1 VALGAGGEVLAE
13 ATSMRG
19 SGGRSTA
26 GATVG
31 GGTSAR
37 FASVLTLDDAAL
49 SFDAGTALTFAAGAA
64 RRLITSSSGFKF
76 LLPYEGPTAGT
87 LVLIGVGFCV
97 GGLLAGSAFV
107 AVVVTFVSDAV
118 CAAGL

>member
-1 VALGAGGEVLAE
+1 MRERDPGSGASHDFSQARSRRGVLVGGVALGAGGEVLAE

-31 GGTSAR
+31 GEASAR

-64 RRLITSSSGFKF
+64 RRLIASGARSLF
-76 LLPYEGPTAGT
+76 LHRAPN
-87 LVLIGVGFCV
+87 VL
-97 GGLLAGSAFV
+97 
-107 AVVVTFVSDAV
+107 
-118 CAAGL
+118 